1 MRLEDKVAV
10 VTGGGSGIGRAIAR
24 RFAAEGAQV
33 VIVDLGETPLEGGEP
48 TVALIKA
55 SGGEAVL
62 EVADVSSW
70 DDLDRVI
77 SATVN
82 RYGALDVMVNNAAIY
97 TGTEL
102 LETSESDWDRVMAV
116 NLKGVFLGC
125 KRAVAQMVAQE
136 RRGDARGRIINLS
149 SQHGMIACPGDIA
162 YGVSKAG
169 VAYITRQIAADYA
182 ARGIVCNALAP
193 GKILT
198 GRGGGRSAPR
208 GTCLLEKPHPDA
220 PSWRAARCCQC
231 RRVSRERRLHIH
243 DGHQSDGRRRLDGGL
258 SRTLTNARRC
268 PGRRGLHVTR

>member
-62 EVADVSSW
+62 EVADVSRW

-125 KRAVAQMVAQE
+125 KRAVQQMVAQE

-198 GRGGGRSAPR
+198 GRGGEAVHPEALAYSRSRTPMPR
-208 GTCLLEKPHPDA
+208 LGEPLDVA
-220 PSWRAARCCQC
+220 NAA
-231 RRVSRERRLHIH
+231 VFLA
-243 DGHQSDGRRRLDGGL
+243 SDDCTYMTGINLMVDGGWM
-258 SRTLTNARRC
+258 AA
-268 PGRRGLHVTR
+268 